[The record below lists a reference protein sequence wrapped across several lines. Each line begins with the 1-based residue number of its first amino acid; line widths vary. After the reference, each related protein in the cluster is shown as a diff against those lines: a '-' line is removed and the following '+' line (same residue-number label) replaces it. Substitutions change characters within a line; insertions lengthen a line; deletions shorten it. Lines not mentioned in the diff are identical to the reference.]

1 MLDFQS
7 KSSNNT
13 FQIYAS
19 FLELYNEDIHDLL
32 ITTDMNYPQQEN
44 PTIREDIDGKIY
56 WAGIKEE
63 RIYTVEDLMRYWHIA
78 KE

>member
-7 KSSNNT
+7 KGSSHT

-32 ITTDMNYPQQEN
+32 ITTELSHQQHEH
-44 PTIREDIDGKIY
+44 PTIREDINGKIH
-56 WAGIKEE
+56 WAGIREE
-63 RIYTVEDLMRYWHIA
+63 RIYSVEDLMR
-78 KE
+78 